1 MMLPSVPAGKTLE
14 IKKST
19 SKKLSTYFA
28 SLPEGLVKL
37 ETVSKGVER
46 IVTIDFKNQFFRGFS
61 KETHEDG
68 EDQAPGIG

>member
-28 SLPEGLVKL
+28 SLPDGLVKEGL
-37 ETVSKGVER
+37 KYER
-46 IVTIDFKNQFFRGFS
+46 DTKIICRR
-61 KETHEDG
+61 
-68 EDQAPGIG
+68 